1 MTQTTNKSST
11 KRFLAFI
18 KPEKNQFYLLALCS
32 VISNILVTSMPFIMG
47 VAIDDLLK
55 AIKEANGAILT
66 ASFIQEIIIFPVVI
80 LFIIAV
86 VSAFFSYVQER
97 MMASLSEDVTLRLR
111 KEITQKFKKLPMS
124 FFDTHQVGD
133 ILSRTTNDINRIAE
147 MLLTGINQLF
157 SSIVNI
163 IFGLLMLLYI
173 DLKLTGIVVV
183 LIVFSSV
190 VTTWVASKNKTL
202 ADRNQHELGILN
214 NQAEEYFSG
223 NLEIKTFNQQK
234 QTATQIDQTNKK
246 HQKAFEQ
253 SQFFDFAIYPAI
265 RFLNQLAFIV
275 SAIIGAGLVIQGSL
289 TIGLIQ
295 AYLQYVNQISEPITN
310 FSYVINTIQSAMA
323 SFDRVLYILD
333 QPEERLEPKKPLHIN
348 DSQGEIQFKGV
359 KFGYTPDNLLMND
372 VSFTAKSHKM
382 IAIVGPTGAG
392 KTTLVNLL
400 MRFYEIN
407 GGVITYDG
415 QDITGLTRQDLR
427 SKFGMVLQNTWLFEG
442 TVADNIAYGNK
453 QATREEIIQA
463 AKIAQC
469 DHFIRTLPDGYD
481 TIISSENGSLSQGQQ
496 QLLTIARVVLANPP
510 VVILD
515 EATSSV
521 DTRTEAEIQTA
532 MESVTK
538 GRTSF
543 VIAHRLSTIEKADLI
558 LVMDAGDIVE
568 QGNHQELLN
577 KKGLYR
583 TLYQS
588 QFKDS

>member
-11 KRFLAFI
+11 KRFLEFI

-80 LFIIAV
+80 LIIIAV

-97 MMASLSEDVTLRLR
+97 IMASLSEDVTLRLR
-111 KEITQKFKKLPMS
+111 KEITQKFKRLPMS
-124 FFDTHQVGD
+124 FFDSHQVGD

-173 DLKLTGIVVV
+173 DLKLTGIVVI

-190 VTTWVASKNKTL
+190 VTTWVANKNKTL

-333 QPEERLEPKKPLHIN
+333 QPEERLEPEIPLHIN

-442 TVADNIAYGNK
+442 TVANNIAYGNK

-463 AKIAQC
+463 AQIAQC

>member
-11 KRFLAFI
+11 KRFLEFI

-55 AIKEANGAILT
+55 AIKDANGAILT
-66 ASFIQEIIIFPVVI
+66 GSFIQEIIIFPVVI
-80 LFIIAV
+80 LIIIAV

-173 DLKLTGIVVV
+173 DLKLTGIVVI

-333 QPEERLEPKKPLHIN
+333 QPEERLEPEIPLHIN

-407 GGVITYDG
+407 GGTITYDG

-463 AKIAQC
+463 AQIAQC

-577 KKGLYR
+577 KKSLYR

>member
-11 KRFLAFI
+11 KRFLEFI

-80 LFIIAV
+80 LIIIAV

-124 FFDTHQVGD
+124 FFDTHQVGE

-173 DLKLTGIVVV
+173 DLKLTGIVII

-202 ADRNQHELGILN
+202 SDRNQHELGILN

-234 QTATQIDQTNKK
+234 ETATQIDQTNKK

-333 QPEERLEPKKPLHIN
+333 QPEERLETEIPLHIN

-382 IAIVGPTGAG
+382 IAIVGPAGAG

-415 QDITGLTRQDLR
+415 QDITGLMRQDLR

-463 AKIAQC
+463 AQIAQC

>member
-11 KRFLAFI
+11 KRFLEFI

-55 AIKEANGAILT
+55 AIKDANGTILT
-66 ASFIQEIIIFPVVI
+66 GSFIQEIIIFPVVI
-80 LFIIAV
+80 LIIIAV

-124 FFDTHQVGD
+124 FFDSHQVGD

-173 DLKLTGIVVV
+173 DLKLTGIVVI

-214 NQAEEYFSG
+214 NQTEEYFSG

-359 KFGYTPDNLLMND
+359 KFGYTADNLLMND

>member
-11 KRFLAFI
+11 KRFLEFI

-80 LFIIAV
+80 LIIIAV

-111 KEITQKFKKLPMS
+111 KEITQKFKRLPMS
-124 FFDTHQVGD
+124 FFDSHQVGD

-173 DLKLTGIVVV
+173 DLKLTGIVVI

-190 VTTWVASKNKTL
+190 VTTWVANKNKTL

-333 QPEERLEPKKPLHIN
+333 QPEERLEPEIPLHIN

-463 AKIAQC
+463 AQIAQC
-469 DHFIRTLPDGYD
+469 DHFIRTLPNGYD